1 MSTSDGRSSAEL
13 QADED
18 ITASHDTG
26 IDHAPQ
32 QGEMFTC
39 NSCHEEV
46 DTVIRCDICD
56 NLYDCRCAGMR
67 YDTFMIL
74 LSIVNDCGWVCS
86 DCRRIQKTV
95 VNRLATSLAKTNE
108 TVADMKCTVDKLK
121 EDIDC
126 MKGETLQLPE
136 TTSVEVRKAV
146 SEISRR
152 KHNVIISGL
161 PEITDEVDDDCDI
174 KQLEES
180 MFFSFCEENL
190 TVKPTL
196 SHLGC
201 RRIGKKDST
210 SNKPR
215 RLLVHLTSEQNA
227 QDLLSSAKAVLRHHP
242 DNHIATQ
249 VYFNPDLTRT
259 EARLA
264 FERRQKKR
272 AARQNKQATGI
283 SAGSAKVY
291 TEVPKTDSRNEETCV
306 KQSLGHSDNLVADP
320 LLLSGNKEGSVKSV
334 DSIVIEK
341 LETSSMFHEQV
352 AVTMNEGL
360 KVTNA
365 SQLDRPVRPVTRQ
378 FFRKT

>member
-1 MSTSDGRSSAEL
+1 MSTSEGRSSAEL

-26 IDHAPQ
+26 IDHARQ

-126 MKGETLQLPE
+126 MKGGTLQLPE

-152 KHNVIISGL
+152 KHNVFATVTSDILTIPIDCITWQKKQTLPTLCLESCSRRVASCHLMAPVLLTFVCSVMFPVYSRHQATDWKQENRTEFPQEVVVVVAVEVLAAEELQHHLPKSALVYTGL
-161 PEITDEVDDDCDI
+161 P
-174 KQLEES
+174 
-180 MFFSFCEENL
+180 
-190 TVKPTL
+190 
-196 SHLGC
+196 
-201 RRIGKKDST
+201 R
-210 SNKPR
+210 
-215 RLLVHLTSEQNA
+215 
-227 QDLLSSAKAVLRHHP
+227 
-242 DNHIATQ
+242 
-249 VYFNPDLTRT
+249 
-259 EARLA
+259 
-264 FERRQKKR
+264 
-272 AARQNKQATGI
+272 
-283 SAGSAKVY
+283 
-291 TEVPKTDSRNEETCV
+291 
-306 KQSLGHSDNLVADP
+306 
-320 LLLSGNKEGSVKSV
+320 
-334 DSIVIEK
+334 
-341 LETSSMFHEQV
+341 
-352 AVTMNEGL
+352 
-360 KVTNA
+360 
-365 SQLDRPVRPVTRQ
+365 
-378 FFRKT
+378 